1 MPFPYKSLSLSV
13 IETQKNIMGKFI
25 NPFTDYGFKK
35 IFGQEVSKEL
45 LIEFL
50 NDLLEGE
57 RVITD
62 LTFLNNEQLPIY
74 PGERIAIYDIF
85 CTTDTGEKI
94 IVEMQNRSQVYF
106 KERALYHLSHAI
118 VRQGVKGESWKF
130 DIKAVYGVFFINFL
144 LDENQKLRTDVILT
158 DRDTGKL
165 FSDKLRQI
173 FIALPLFNKTEA
185 ECETDFE
192 RWIFVLNNMET
203 LNRMPF
209 KAQKAVFEKLEEIVD
224 VHSLSEED
232 RVRYENSVNAYRD
245 YLATIDYAAKKG
257 VEEGFEDGLQ
267 KGIQEGIQEG
277 IRKGQQEKALEI
289 ARSMKAMGMTSEQ
302 IMKVTG
308 LSLAEIE
315 SLL

>member
-1 MPFPYKSLSLSV
+1 M
-13 IETQKNIMGKFI
+13 
-25 NPFTDYGFKK
+25 
-35 IFGQEVSKEL
+35 
-45 LIEFL
+45 
-50 NDLLEGE
+50 EGE

-106 KERALYHLSHAI
+106 KERALYYLSHAI

-144 LDENQKLRTDVILT
+144 LDENHKLRTDVILT
-158 DRDTGKL
+158 DRETGKL

-173 FIALPLFNKTEA
+173 FIALPLFNKTET

>member
-74 PGERIAIYDIF
+74 PGDRIAIYDIY

-106 KERALYHLSHAI
+106 KERALYYLSHAI

>member
-62 LTFLNNEQLPIY
+62 LTFLNNEQLPEY
-74 PGERIAIYDIF
+74 PGDRIAIYDIY

-106 KERALYHLSHAI
+106 KERALYYLSHAI

-144 LDENQKLRTDVILT
+144 LDEKHKLRTDVILT
-158 DRDTGKL
+158 DRETGKL

-173 FIALPLFNKTEA
+173 FIALPLFNKTET

-257 VEEGFEDGLQ
+257 VEEGC
-267 KGIQEGIQEG
+267 
-277 IRKGQQEKALEI
+277 
-289 ARSMKAMGMTSEQ
+289 
-302 IMKVTG
+302 
-308 LSLAEIE
+308 
-315 SLL
+315 

>member
-106 KERALYHLSHAI
+106 KERALYYLSHAI

>member
-1 MPFPYKSLSLSV
+1 
-13 IETQKNIMGKFI
+13 MGKFI
-25 NPFTDYGFKK
+25 NPFTDVGFKK
-35 IFGQEVSKEL
+35 IFGQEVSKDL
-45 LIEFL
+45 LIDFL
-50 NDLLEGE
+50 NDLLVGE
-57 RVITD
+57 RSIKD
-62 LTFLNNEQLPIY
+62 ITFLDKELLPEY
-74 PGERIAIYDIF
+74 MGDRGVIYDIY
-85 CTTDTGEKI
+85 CTTEAGEHI
-94 IVEMQNRSQVYF
+94 IVEMQNRQQTNF
-106 KERALYHLSHAI
+106 KERALFYLSHTI
-118 VRQGVKGESWKF
+118 TRQGEKGARWEF
-130 DIKAVYGVFFINFL
+130 DLKAVYGVFFMNFRL
-144 LDENQKLRTDVILT
+144 EDTPHKLRTDIVLS
-158 DRDTGKL
+158 DRDTHEV
-165 FSDKLRQI
+165 FSDKLRFI
-173 FIALPLFNKTEA
+173 FIELPSFNKEEE

-308 LSLAEIE
+308 LSLTEIE

>member
-74 PGERIAIYDIF
+74 PEERIAIYDIF

-106 KERALYHLSHAI
+106 KERALYYLSHAI

-158 DRDTGKL
+158 DRETGKL

-173 FIALPLFNKTEA
+173 FIALPLFNKTET

-267 KGIQEGIQEG
+267 KGIQEGI
-277 IRKGQQEKALEI
+277 RKGQQEKALEI